1 MIESPGKPGLFFGL
15 NFLRPVPFPLA
26 VLCRPQHVVVSYRT
40 KPHQIMLQ
48 TILLDTFETC
58 SLPVGRR
65 SEPLSLDITSLR
77 YRVYYYHH
85 LMLQSILVV
94 SYSTKAYVVAL
105 QSILVIPPITE
116 WTKIPVPSPLAVL
129 VLAFV
134 QYENVSS

>member
-1 MIESPGKPGLFFGL
+1 
-15 NFLRPVPFPLA
+15 
-26 VLCRPQHVVVSYRT
+26 
-40 KPHQIMLQ
+40 MLQ

-58 SLPVGRR
+58 SLPVGRPP
-65 SEPLSLDITSLR
+65 EPLTSDITSLC

-85 LMLQSILVV
+85 LMLQTILLV

-105 QSILVIPPITE
+105 QSILVILSTTE
-116 WTKIPVPSPLAVL
+116 WTKRPVPSPLAVL

>member
-1 MIESPGKPGLFFGL
+1 
-15 NFLRPVPFPLA
+15 
-26 VLCRPQHVVVSYRT
+26 
-40 KPHQIMLQ
+40 MLQ

-65 SEPLSLDITSLR
+65 SEPLSLDITSLC

-94 SYSTKAYVVAL
+94 LYSTKAYVVAL
-105 QSILVIPPITE
+105 QSILVIPSTTE
-116 WTKIPVPSPLAVL
+116 WTNIPVPSPLAVL

-134 QYENVSS
+134 QYENASS